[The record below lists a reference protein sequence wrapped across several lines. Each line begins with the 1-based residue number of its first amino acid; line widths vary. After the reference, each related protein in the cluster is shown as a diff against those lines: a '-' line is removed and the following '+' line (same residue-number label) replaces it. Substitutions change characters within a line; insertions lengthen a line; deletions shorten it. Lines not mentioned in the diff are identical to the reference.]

1 MGKTAP
7 PPPIE
12 NPLRESLRVL
22 GLYMRAQI
30 LIAAVVTVLYGVG
43 FALAHVPWWAL
54 IAILGGVTSFVPHV
68 GPLVPL
74 ALVALANL
82 LVDRNL
88 DHLLIAF
95 AVWVAIQIFVSFV
108 LTPRLL
114 GRPLGLKPLPVFIV
128 LLAASL
134 MAGPLGFF
142 LAVPALAVANVFWRY
157 LRQKMA

>member
-7 PPPIE
+7 PRPIE

-22 GLYMRAQI
+22 GLYVRAQI

-43 FALAHVPWWAL
+43 FALAHVPWWVL

-82 LVDRNL
+82 LADRNL